1 MNVSSSGSRLY
12 AYVGPS
18 VLGVLIC
25 SYFSVHTRISI
36 QTYDTIQ
43 ITVPVHCI
51 IVHYCLKNGRGIRLD
66 DVTGVLQFRF
76 VSIYLSIYLFF
87 LSLSHTHTLSVS
99 LYLYLSILSSIHMY
113 IRTRP
118 EAYNQYNCIY
128 IYMYFFGLYVVIFRD
143 IKSVVESCIARK
155 YRVFIK

>member
-1 MNVSSSGSRLY
+1 MFIYVLTCNMNVSSSGSRLY

-76 VSIYLSIYLFF
+76 VLSVVF
-87 LSLSHTHTLSVS
+87 SLSTSV
-99 LYLYLSILSSIHMY
+99 
-113 IRTRP
+113 
-118 EAYNQYNCIY
+118 
-128 IYMYFFGLYVVIFRD
+128 FD
-143 IKSVVESCIARK
+143 IEN
-155 YRVFIK
+155 